1 MALTSPS
8 RTVSGESL
16 KQVRIATEKGPINT
30 LHSCEGVRETEIL
43 RRTNIY
49 AATGVYGGGMNEIYL
64 QFSLKDNNLTRL

>member
-16 KQVRIATEKGPINT
+16 KQVRIARRKGPINT
-30 LHSCEGVRETEIL
+30 LNSCEGVRETEKL

-49 AATGVYGGGMNEIYL
+49 GVYGGGMNEIYCN
-64 QFSLKDNNLTRL
+64 FYWKITI